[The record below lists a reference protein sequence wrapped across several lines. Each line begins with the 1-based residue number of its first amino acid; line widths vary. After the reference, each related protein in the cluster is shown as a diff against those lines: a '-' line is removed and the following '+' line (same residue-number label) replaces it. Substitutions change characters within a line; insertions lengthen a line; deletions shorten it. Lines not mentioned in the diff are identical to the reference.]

1 MKPDK
6 TLTKEV
12 IEKAV
17 PKDKDYT
24 LQDTTVPGFGIRVWP
39 SGRKTFTVLYRNET
53 RQRKRMT
60 IGTYPTLT
68 LQQARDR
75 AREILA
81 QVLQGADPQAD
92 RIEKRTGMTVSEF
105 IGKYLEHIEAYLKPG
120 SVATYR
126 NFLDLHVLPVWG
138 TKRMDAITH
147 AAAQQLH
154 HSMRTI
160 PYAANRT
167 HAILRSAFNLAVKWG
182 IVESNPMIG
191 VKHYREKGHERFLSE
206 AELAR
211 LFDVLAQAETPE
223 GVAYFKEAADGS
235 GTLEKEV
242 VRCDPYL
249 AGAIRL
255 LCLTGARKNEIQT
268 AQWSWVNWER
278 GRLDLPD
285 SKTGAK
291 SIYLPGDAV
300 AVLKSLYAIRL
311 NEYIIP
317 GRFGRG
323 HAVGVPHVWNR
334 VRVAAGLPS
343 VRLHDLRH
351 SFASF
356 LIAKGMSLPI
366 LGKTL
371 GHSLPSTTQRYA
383 HLSDDPIRAAVSIMD
398 DVLKEGRAKKSG

>member
-1 MKPDK
+1 MTGKS
-6 TLTKEV
+6 LTKQVVESLIPGERNQFV
-12 IEKAV
+12 WCGEM
-17 PKDKDYT
+17 
-24 LQDTTVPGFGIRVWP
+24 PGFGVKVTP
-39 SGRKTFTVLYRNET
+39 AGKKVFVYQYRNAT
-53 RQRKRMT
+53 RQTKRFT
-60 IGTYPTLT
+60 IGTFPGLT
-68 LQQARDR
+68 VQQARDR

-81 QVLQGADPQAD
+81 QVVQGSDPQTD

-105 IGKYLEHIEAYLKPG
+105 IGKYLEHIEAHLKPG

-138 TKRMDAITH
+138 TKRMDSITH
-147 AAAQQLH
+147 ATVQHLH

-182 IVESNPMIG
+182 VIESNPTIG
-191 VKHYREKGHERFLSE
+191 VKHFKEQGHERFLSQV
-206 AELAR
+206 ELVR

-223 GVAYFKEAADGS
+223 GFAYFTESADGS
-235 GTLEKEV
+235 GALEKQV
-242 VRCDPYL
+242 VRCDPYS

-268 AQWSWVNWER
+268 AQWAWVNWEQ

-285 SKTGAK
+285 SKTGKK

-300 AVLKSLYAIRL
+300 AVLKRLYAIRL

-323 HAVGVPHVWNR
+323 HSVGVPHVWSR
-334 VRVAAGLPS
+334 IRVAAGLPG

-371 GHSLPSTTQRYA
+371 GHTLPSTTQRYA
-383 HLSDDPIRAAVSIMD
+383 HLSDDPLKAAVAIMD
-398 DVLKEGRAKKSG
+398 DVLKEGRAAKKSG